1 MSLLLDYHSS
11 ANSAPP
17 PYAPSPGASV
27 PPISLPAHSIS
38 NLPHRY
44 YPMHRR
50 MELNEAEGDS
60 SSVTDATTDDR
71 VAGSTSTPSQLQA
84 SNSLFSP
91 ASVMTDPSSMDD
103 QQYSSFVPTTAEQ
116 QTEAG
121 LPDVELFETNISG
134 TELPEYSTGAQIT
147 RAPTEPEQSALS
159 RLNQHLLHH
168 HHGGDDDRVTSALT
182 IRVDR
187 TKFSIGEVIQGT
199 IMFVPWRKK
208 DNNTPQAIT
217 GVNLLLFAQETT
229 YSNPGSN
236 TSVACSHTYKLGY
249 HIVPEMAMPPD
260 GTVSPGYIYSFPF
273 SVQVPNVKVSP
284 EEECKCAA
292 HIEHTHLAPSFSR
305 PGVKVEYQLCATVRG
320 PQISTLTSESRIV
333 ALCRDVCELEIVPS
347 YPPLAAVG
355 SAYSDDSDTDMSVY
369 STQADLKFGTTLKT
383 LWRSGGSSSS
393 SSKKT
398 GVAANGRLSL
408 QLGVPTG
415 SNGSPLRLALDR
427 VYSTLLPLEL
437 EFVGKGVPSIQRT
450 SLELRSTTRYLVSRK
465 FNSLDQARAN
475 PKLAATA
482 IKTVTETVVLAQH
495 EMKAGCQFVESATA
509 GRHTVSVSI
518 PLAWDPAAILLSST
532 AVEPLAS
539 PTTKLIGARAQI
551 ISASFKSCFV
561 EHEHELE
568 LNVFVAGGV
577 AMKKSVC
584 VSLHVP
590 LEIIA
595 TT

>member
-1 MSLLLDYHSS
+1 MSLLLDYHTS

-27 PPISLPAHSIS
+27 PPISLPANSIS

-44 YPMHRR
+44 YPMPRR
-50 MELNEAEGDS
+50 MESNEAEGDS
-60 SSVTDATTDDR
+60 RSVTDATTDDR
-71 VAGSTSTPSQLQA
+71 IAGSTPSQVHA
-84 SNSLFSP
+84 NVNSLFSP

-103 QQYSSFVPTTAEQ
+103 QQHSSLVPTTAEP

-159 RLNQHLLHH
+159 RLNQHLLPH

-187 TKFSIGEVIQGT
+187 TKFSIGDVIQGT

-208 DNNTPQAIT
+208 DNNSPQAIT

-229 YSNPGSN
+229 YLNPGSN
-236 TSVACSHTYKLGY
+236 TNVACSHTYKLGY

-320 PQISTLTSESRIV
+320 PQVSALTSESRIV
-333 ALCRDVCELEIVPS
+333 ALCRGVCELEIVPS
-347 YPPLAAVG
+347 YPPLAVVG
-355 SAYSDDSDTDMSVY
+355 PAHSDDSDTSMSVY
-369 STQADLKFGTTLKT
+369 SAQADLKFGSTLRT
-383 LWRSGGSSSS
+383 LWKSGGGNS

-398 GVAANGRLSL
+398 MVAANGRLSL
-408 QLGVPTG
+408 QLSVPTG
-415 SNGSPLRLALDR
+415 SDGSLLRLALDR

-437 EFVGKGVPSIQRT
+437 EFVGKGVPSILRT

-482 IKTVTETVVLAQH
+482 IKTVTETVVLSQH
-495 EMKAGCQFVESATA
+495 EIKAGCQFVESATAA

-518 PLAWDPAAILLSST
+518 PLAWDPAAILLSSST
-532 AVEPLAS
+532 AVEPLPS
-539 PTTKLIGARAQI
+539 PTTKLIGAKAQT

-561 EHEHELE
+561 EHDHELE

-584 VSLHVP
+584 VSLQVP
-590 LEIIA
+590 LEIIS